1 MEKSNEFLERLKSRI
16 KSSRSNETVAE
27 WVCNNTTF
35 GSGNRFSLYRH
46 RFQEE
51 ILNDLHPKL
60 CVKKLSQMGITEIS
74 IRKSLWFLSH
84 NPGTSVLYT
93 LPDIQMKKRVSQTRF
108 KPILDRDFSSKTGDS
123 LIRNTDVMQLG
134 NSFMYVSANVEGDAT
149 STPVDFIINDE
160 YDLSDQEF
168 LALVNSRIQHSN
180 FKIKQGFST
189 PTFDQYGVSLEYSTS
204 DQREYWCQCEHCNH
218 WQIPMYNLDNVYIP
232 NLPSSVEDLR
242 RDIDPTLAVTLDLD
256 NAYVKCSKCGKR
268 LNLGDDAK
276 REWVAKYPD
285 RTHSRGYW
293 IRPFSSDLLSI
304 KYLVTTMADFIKK
317 DQIRRGIN
325 TVLGEEYADKNSR
338 LEIKDIMECMIDDRP
353 PEIDK
358 TKPCFVGIDVGV
370 NCHLT
375 ITTNDSDVV
384 FFDVIPFD
392 NLLDKMKELDEKYN
406 IVCGA
411 IDRHPQIILSNML
424 RDYSNGRIYPVV
436 YSGMRD
442 ADPHK
447 DVSGNIDYY
456 NVNRT
461 NALDTIKELINTH
474 KMKFYGYGNLKS
486 TITEHLRDM
495 YRDDGV
501 DGKEPRWIKMTGND
515 HFFHSLG
522 YAFVARK
529 IWNVMN
535 LGGEIDERQCFDI
548 MSSSSNNKNLYNDNL
563 LSYDKSK
570 FGSKFNKYSRW

>member
-1 MEKSNEFLERLKSRI
+1 MEKNEFLERLKNRIINSRT
-16 KSSRSNETVAE
+16 NETVAE

-35 GSGNRFSLYRH
+35 GNGKHFSLYRH

-51 ILNDLHPKL
+51 ILNDTHPNL

-74 IRKSLWFLSH
+74 IRKALWFLS
-84 NPGTSVLYT
+84 NNLGTSVLYT
-93 LPDIQMKKRVSQTRF
+93 LPDINMKKRVAQTRF
-108 KPILDRDFSSKTGDS
+108 KPIFDRDFSSQSGDGQV
-123 LIRNTDVMQLG
+123 RNTDVMQLG
-134 NSFMYVSANVEGDAT
+134 NSFMYVSANVESDAT

-168 LALVNSRIQHSN
+168 LALVNSRIQHSS

-189 PTFDQYGVSLEYSTS
+189 PTFDSYGISLEYSTS
-204 DQREYWCQCEHCNH
+204 DQREYFVQCEHCNH
-218 WQIPMYNLDNVYIP
+218 WQVPLYTLDNVFIP
-232 NLPSSVEDLR
+232 NLPDSVSDLKT
-242 RDIDPTLAVTLDLD
+242 DIDPTLAVSLDLD

-276 REWVAKYPD
+276 RQWVARYPD

-317 DQIRRGIN
+317 DQIRRAVN

-338 LEIKDIMECMIDDRP
+338 LEIKDIMECMVDARV

-358 TKPCFVGIDVGV
+358 SKPAFVGIDVGV
-370 NCHLT
+370 SCHLT

-384 FFDVIPFD
+384 LFEVVPFD
-392 NLLDKMKELDEKYN
+392 RLIPRLQELNEKYN

-411 IDRHPQIILSNML
+411 IDRHPQIILSNMV
-424 RDYSNGRIYPVV
+424 RDWSEGRIFPVV
-436 YSGMRD
+436 YNGIRD

-447 DVSGNIDYY
+447 DLTGNVDYY

-461 NALDTIKELINTH
+461 NALDTVKELINTH

-535 LGGEIDERQCFDI
+535 LGGEIEERMCVGLIGANMED
-548 MSSSSNNKNLYNDNL
+548 KTLYNENL
-563 LSYDKSK
+563 LAYDTSKIKSK
-570 FGSKFNKYSRW
+570 HLRW

>member
-1 MEKSNEFLERLKSRI
+1 MEQNQFLERLKNRI
-16 KSSRSNETVAE
+16 ISSRTNETVAE

-35 GSGNRFSLYRH
+35 GNGKHFSLYRH
-46 RFQEE
+46 RFQEA
-51 ILNDLHPKL
+51 ILNDTHPNL

-74 IRKSLWFLSH
+74 IRKSLWFLSN

-93 LPDIQMKKRVSQTRF
+93 LPDTNMKKRVAQTRF
-108 KPILDRDFSSKTGDS
+108 KPIFDRDFASQSGDGQV
-123 LIRNTDVMQLG
+123 RNTDVMQLG
-134 NSFMYVSANVEGDAT
+134 NSFMYVSANVESDAT
-149 STPVDFIINDE
+149 STPVDMIINDE

-168 LALVNSRIQHSN
+168 LALVNSRIQHSS

-189 PTFDQYGVSLEYSTS
+189 PTFDQYAISLEYSTS
-204 DQREYWCQCEHCNH
+204 DQREYFCQCEHCNH
-218 WQIPMYNLDNVYIP
+218 WQVPLYTLDNVFIP
-232 NLPSSVEDLR
+232 NLPDDVVDLKT
-242 RDIDPTLAVTLDLD
+242 DIDPTLAVSLDLD

-317 DQIRRGIN
+317 DQLRRAVN

-338 LEIKDIMECMIDDRP
+338 LEIKDIMECMVDSRIPD
-353 PEIDK
+353 IDK
-358 TKPCFVGIDVGV
+358 SKPAFVGIDVGV

-375 ITTNDSDVV
+375 ISTNDADVV
-384 FFDVIPFD
+384 LFEVIPFD
-392 NLLDKMKELDEKYN
+392 RLLPRLQELNDKYN

-411 IDRHPQIILSNML
+411 IDRHPQIILSNMV
-424 RDYSNGRIYPVV
+424 RDWSENRIFPVV
-436 YSGMRD
+436 YTGIRD

-447 DVSGNIDYY
+447 DVAGNIDYY

-461 NALDTIKELINTH
+461 NALDMVKELINTH

-486 TITEHLRDM
+486 TIAEHLRDM

-501 DGKEPRWIKMTGND
+501 DGKEPRWVKMTGND

-535 LGGEIDERQCFDI
+535 LGGEVEERMCVGLIGCNTDD
-548 MSSSSNNKNLYNDNL
+548 KTLYNENL
-563 LSYDKSK
+563 LAYDTSKIKSK
-570 FGSKFNKYSRW
+570 HLR

>member
-1 MEKSNEFLERLKSRI
+1 MEQNQFLERLKSRI
-16 KSSRSNETVAE
+16 ISSRTNETVAE

-35 GSGNRFSLYRH
+35 GNGKHFSLYRH
-46 RFQEE
+46 RFQEA
-51 ILNDLHPKL
+51 ILNDTHPNL

-74 IRKSLWFLSH
+74 IRKSLWFLSN

-93 LPDIQMKKRVSQTRF
+93 LPDTNMKKRVAQTRF
-108 KPILDRDFSSKTGDS
+108 KPIFDRDFASQSGDGQV
-123 LIRNTDVMQLG
+123 RNTDVMQLG
-134 NSFMYVSANVEGDAT
+134 NSFMYVSANVESDAT
-149 STPVDFIINDE
+149 STPVDMIINDE

-168 LALVNSRIQHSN
+168 LALVNSRIQHSS

-189 PTFDQYGVSLEYSTS
+189 PTFDQYAISLEYSTS
-204 DQREYWCQCEHCNH
+204 DQREYFCQCEHCNH
-218 WQIPMYNLDNVYIP
+218 WQVPLYTLDNVFIP
-232 NLPSSVEDLR
+232 NLPDDVVDLKT
-242 RDIDPTLAVTLDLD
+242 DIDPTLAVSLDLD

-317 DQIRRGIN
+317 DQLRRAVN

-338 LEIKDIMECMIDDRP
+338 LEIKDIMECMVDARIPD
-353 PEIDK
+353 IDK
-358 TKPCFVGIDVGV
+358 SKPAFVGIDVGV

-375 ITTNDSDVV
+375 ISTNDADVV
-384 FFDVIPFD
+384 LFEVIPFD
-392 NLLDKMKELDEKYN
+392 RLLPRLQELNDKYN

-411 IDRHPQIILSNML
+411 IDRHPQIILSNMV
-424 RDYSNGRIYPVV
+424 RDWSENRIFPVV
-436 YSGMRD
+436 YTGIRD

-447 DVSGNIDYY
+447 DVAGNIDYY

-461 NALDTIKELINTH
+461 NALDMVKELINTH

-486 TITEHLRDM
+486 TIAEHLRDM

-501 DGKEPRWIKMTGND
+501 DGKEPRWVKMTGND

-529 IWNVMN
+529 IWHVMN
-535 LGGEIDERQCFDI
+535 LGGEVEERMCVGLIGCNTDD
-548 MSSSSNNKNLYNDNL
+548 KTLYNENL
-563 LSYDKSK
+563 LAYDTSKIKSK
-570 FGSKFNKYSRW
+570 HLRW

>member
-1 MEKSNEFLERLKSRI
+1 MEQNQFLERLKNRI
-16 KSSRSNETVAE
+16 ISSRTNETVAE

-35 GSGNRFSLYRH
+35 GNGKHFSLYRH
-46 RFQEE
+46 RFQEA
-51 ILNDLHPKL
+51 ILNDTHPNL

-74 IRKSLWFLSH
+74 IRKSLWFLSN

-93 LPDIQMKKRVSQTRF
+93 LPDTNMKKRVAQTRF
-108 KPILDRDFSSKTGDS
+108 KPIFDRDFASQSGDGQV
-123 LIRNTDVMQLG
+123 RNTDVMQLG
-134 NSFMYVSANVEGDAT
+134 NSFMYVSANVESDAT
-149 STPVDFIINDE
+149 STPVDMIINDE

-168 LALVNSRIQHSN
+168 LALVNSRIQHSS

-189 PTFDQYGVSLEYSTS
+189 PTFDQYAISLEYSTS
-204 DQREYWCQCEHCNH
+204 DQREYFCQCEHCNH
-218 WQIPMYNLDNVYIP
+218 WQVPLYTLDNVFIP
-232 NLPSSVEDLR
+232 NLPDDVVDLR
-242 RDIDPTLAVTLDLD
+242 TDIDPTLAVSLDLD

-317 DQIRRGIN
+317 DQLRRAVN

-338 LEIKDIMECMIDDRP
+338 LEIKDIMECMVDARIPD
-353 PEIDK
+353 IDK
-358 TKPCFVGIDVGV
+358 SKPAFVGIDVGV

-375 ITTNDSDVV
+375 ISTNDADVV
-384 FFDVIPFD
+384 LFEVIPFD
-392 NLLDKMKELDEKYN
+392 RLLPRLQELNDKYN

-411 IDRHPQIILSNML
+411 IDRHPQIILSNMV
-424 RDYSNGRIYPVV
+424 RDWSENRIFPVV
-436 YSGMRD
+436 YTGIRD

-447 DVSGNIDYY
+447 DVAGNIDYY

-461 NALDTIKELINTH
+461 NALDMVKELINTH

-486 TITEHLRDM
+486 TIAEHLRDM

-501 DGKEPRWIKMTGND
+501 DGKEPRWVKMTGND

-535 LGGEIDERQCFDI
+535 LGGEVEERMCVGLIGCNTDD
-548 MSSSSNNKNLYNDNL
+548 KTLYNENL
-563 LSYDKSK
+563 LAYDTSKIKSK
-570 FGSKFNKYSRW
+570 HLRW

>member
-1 MEKSNEFLERLKSRI
+1 MEKNEFLERLKNRIINSRT
-16 KSSRSNETVAE
+16 NETVAE

-35 GSGNRFSLYRH
+35 GNGKHFSLYRH

-51 ILNDLHPKL
+51 ILNDTHPNL

-74 IRKSLWFLSH
+74 IRKALWFLS
-84 NPGTSVLYT
+84 NNLGTSVLYT
-93 LPDIQMKKRVSQTRF
+93 LPDINMKKRVAQTRF
-108 KPILDRDFSSKTGDS
+108 KPIFDRDFSSQSGDGQV
-123 LIRNTDVMQLG
+123 RNTDVMQLG
-134 NSFMYVSANVEGDAT
+134 NSFMYVSANVESDAT

-168 LALVNSRIQHSN
+168 LALVNSRIQHSS

-189 PTFDQYGVSLEYSTS
+189 PTFDSYGISLEYSTS
-204 DQREYWCQCEHCNH
+204 DQREYFVQCEHCNH
-218 WQIPMYNLDNVYIP
+218 WQVPLYTLDNVFIP
-232 NLPSSVEDLR
+232 NLPDSVSDLKT
-242 RDIDPTLAVTLDLD
+242 DIDPTLAVSLDLD

-276 REWVAKYPD
+276 RQWVARYPD

-317 DQIRRGIN
+317 DQIRRAVN

-338 LEIKDIMECMIDDRP
+338 LEIKDIMECMVDARV

-358 TKPCFVGIDVGV
+358 SKPAFVGIDVGV
-370 NCHLT
+370 SCHLT

-384 FFDVIPFD
+384 LFEVVPFD
-392 NLLDKMKELDEKYN
+392 RLIPRLQELNEKYN

-411 IDRHPQIILSNML
+411 IDRHPQIILSNMV
-424 RDYSNGRIYPVV
+424 RDWSEGRIFPVV
-436 YSGMRD
+436 YNGIRD

-447 DVSGNIDYY
+447 DLTGNIDYY

-461 NALDTIKELINTH
+461 NALDTVKELINTH

-535 LGGEIDERQCFDI
+535 LGGEIEERMCVGLIGANMED
-548 MSSSSNNKNLYNDNL
+548 KTLYNENL
-563 LSYDKSK
+563 LAYDTSKIKSK
-570 FGSKFNKYSRW
+570 HLRW

>member
-1 MEKSNEFLERLKSRI
+1 MEQNQFLERLKNRI
-16 KSSRSNETVAE
+16 ISSRTNETVAE

-35 GSGNRFSLYRH
+35 GNGKHFSLYRH
-46 RFQEE
+46 RFQEA
-51 ILNDLHPKL
+51 ILNDTHPNL

-74 IRKSLWFLSH
+74 IRKSLWFLSN

-93 LPDIQMKKRVSQTRF
+93 LPDTNMKKRVAQTRF
-108 KPILDRDFSSKTGDS
+108 KPIFDRDFASQSGDGQV
-123 LIRNTDVMQLG
+123 RNTDVMQLG
-134 NSFMYVSANVEGDAT
+134 NSFMYVSANVESDAT
-149 STPVDFIINDE
+149 STPVDMIINDE

-168 LALVNSRIQHSN
+168 LALVNSRIQHSS

-189 PTFDQYGVSLEYSTS
+189 PTFDQYAISLEYSTS
-204 DQREYWCQCEHCNH
+204 DQREYFCQCEHCNH
-218 WQIPMYNLDNVYIP
+218 WQVPLYTLDNVFIP
-232 NLPSSVEDLR
+232 NLPDDVVDLR
-242 RDIDPTLAVTLDLD
+242 TDIDPTLAVSLDLD

-317 DQIRRGIN
+317 DQLRRAVN

-338 LEIKDIMECMIDDRP
+338 LEIKDIMECMVDARIPD
-353 PEIDK
+353 IDK
-358 TKPCFVGIDVGV
+358 SKPAFVGIDVGV

-375 ITTNDSDVV
+375 ISTNDADVV
-384 FFDVIPFD
+384 LFEVIPFD
-392 NLLDKMKELDEKYN
+392 RLLPRLQELNDKYN

-411 IDRHPQIILSNML
+411 IDRHPQIILSNMV
-424 RDYSNGRIYPVV
+424 RDWSENRIFPVV
-436 YSGMRD
+436 YTGIRD

-447 DVSGNIDYY
+447 DVAGNIDYY

-461 NALDTIKELINTH
+461 NALDMVKELINTH

-486 TITEHLRDM
+486 TIAEHLRDM

-501 DGKEPRWIKMTGND
+501 DGKEPRWVKMTGND

-535 LGGEIDERQCFDI
+535 LGGEVEERMCVGLIGCNTDD
-548 MSSSSNNKNLYNDNL
+548 KTLYNENL
-563 LSYDKSK
+563 LAYDTSKIKSK
-570 FGSKFNKYSRW
+570 HLR

>member
-1 MEKSNEFLERLKSRI
+1 MEQNQFLERLKNRI
-16 KSSRSNETVAE
+16 ISSRTNETVAE

-35 GSGNRFSLYRH
+35 GNGKHFSLYRH
-46 RFQEE
+46 RFQEA
-51 ILNDLHPKL
+51 ILNDTHPNL

-74 IRKSLWFLSH
+74 IRKSLWFLSN

-93 LPDIQMKKRVSQTRF
+93 LPDTNMKKRVAQTRF
-108 KPILDRDFSSKTGDS
+108 KPIFDRDFASQSGDGQV
-123 LIRNTDVMQLG
+123 RNTDVMQLG
-134 NSFMYVSANVEGDAT
+134 NSFMYVSANVESDAT
-149 STPVDFIINDE
+149 STPVDMIINDE

-168 LALVNSRIQHSN
+168 LALVNSRIQHSS

-189 PTFDQYGVSLEYSTS
+189 PTFDQYAISLEYSTS
-204 DQREYWCQCEHCNH
+204 DQREYFCQCEHCNH
-218 WQIPMYNLDNVYIP
+218 WQVPLYTLDNVFIP
-232 NLPSSVEDLR
+232 NLPDDVVDLKT
-242 RDIDPTLAVTLDLD
+242 DIDPTLAVSLDLD

-276 REWVAKYPD
+276 REWVANYPD

-317 DQIRRGIN
+317 DQLRRAVN

-338 LEIKDIMECMIDDRP
+338 LEIKDIMECMVDARIPD
-353 PEIDK
+353 IDK
-358 TKPCFVGIDVGV
+358 SKPAFVGIDVGV

-375 ITTNDSDVV
+375 ISTNDADVV
-384 FFDVIPFD
+384 LFEVIPFD
-392 NLLDKMKELDEKYN
+392 RLLPRLQELNDKYN

-411 IDRHPQIILSNML
+411 IDRHPQIILSNMV
-424 RDYSNGRIYPVV
+424 RDWSENRIFPVV
-436 YSGMRD
+436 YTGIRD

-447 DVSGNIDYY
+447 DVAGNIDYY

-461 NALDTIKELINTH
+461 NALDMVKELINTH

-486 TITEHLRDM
+486 TIAEHLRDM

-501 DGKEPRWIKMTGND
+501 DGKEPRWVKMTGND

-535 LGGEIDERQCFDI
+535 LGGEVEERMCVGLIGCNTDD
-548 MSSSSNNKNLYNDNL
+548 KTLYNENL
-563 LSYDKSK
+563 LAYDTSKIKSK
-570 FGSKFNKYSRW
+570 HLR

>member
-1 MEKSNEFLERLKSRI
+1 MEKNEFLERLKNRIINSRT
-16 KSSRSNETVAE
+16 NETVAE

-35 GSGNRFSLYRH
+35 GNGKHFSLYRH

-51 ILNDLHPKL
+51 ILNDTHPNL

-74 IRKSLWFLSH
+74 IRKALWFLS
-84 NPGTSVLYT
+84 NNLGTSVLYT
-93 LPDIQMKKRVSQTRF
+93 LPDINMKKRVAQTRF
-108 KPILDRDFSSKTGDS
+108 KPIFDRDFSSQSGDGQV
-123 LIRNTDVMQLG
+123 RNTDVMQLG
-134 NSFMYVSANVEGDAT
+134 NSFMYVSANVESDAT

-168 LALVNSRIQHSN
+168 LALVNSRIQHSS

-189 PTFDQYGVSLEYSTS
+189 PTFDSYGISLEYSTS
-204 DQREYWCQCEHCNH
+204 DQREYFVQCEHCNH
-218 WQIPMYNLDNVYIP
+218 WQVPLYTLDNVFIP
-232 NLPSSVEDLR
+232 NLPDSVSDLKT
-242 RDIDPTLAVTLDLD
+242 DIDPTLAVSLDLD

-276 REWVAKYPD
+276 RQWVARYPD

-317 DQIRRGIN
+317 DQIRRAVN

-338 LEIKDIMECMIDDRP
+338 LEIKDIMECMADARV

-358 TKPCFVGIDVGV
+358 SKPAFVGIDVGV
-370 NCHLT
+370 SCHLT

-384 FFDVIPFD
+384 LFEVVPFD
-392 NLLDKMKELDEKYN
+392 RLIPRLQELNEKYN

-411 IDRHPQIILSNML
+411 IDRHPQIILSNMV
-424 RDYSNGRIYPVV
+424 RDWSEGRIFPVV
-436 YSGMRD
+436 YNGIRD

-447 DVSGNIDYY
+447 DLTGNVDYY

-501 DGKEPRWIKMTGND
+501 DGKEPRWVKMTGND

-535 LGGEIDERQCFDI
+535 LGGEIEERMCVGLIGANMED
-548 MSSSSNNKNLYNDNL
+548 KTLYNENL
-563 LSYDKSK
+563 LAYDTSKIKSK
-570 FGSKFNKYSRW
+570 HLRW